1 MLSKS
6 KMVFREINWDS
17 TAVVKAGKDDGF
29 DKGKVCS
36 GKLIYNEE
44 VSELDD
50 SLTDSFSHSFSH

>member
-1 MLSKS
+1 
-6 KMVFREINWDS
+6 MVFREINWDS

>member
-1 MLSKS
+1 
-6 KMVFREINWDS
+6 MVFREINWDS

-29 DKGKVCS
+29 DTGSCS

-50 SLTDSFSHSFSH
+50 SLTDSFSHSFSHE